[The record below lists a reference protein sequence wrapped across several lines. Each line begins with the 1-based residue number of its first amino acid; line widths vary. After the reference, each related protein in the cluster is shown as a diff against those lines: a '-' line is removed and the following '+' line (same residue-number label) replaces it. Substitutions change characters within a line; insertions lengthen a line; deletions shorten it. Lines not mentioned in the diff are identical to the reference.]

1 MFIQSLLGG
10 VLSYRLFSHQNY
22 VIMRLQFAIKT
33 QLTQRYA
40 AFDIDSTLFFE
51 KVKKY
56 WNV

>member
-40 AFDIDSTLFFE
+40 AFDIDSTLLFE
-51 KVKKY
+51 KVK
-56 WNV
+56 